1 MLSVDYGEVDFTGL
15 RIAVHS
21 VPMFHGM
28 GTTQVGWV
36 VGVVMMAFLCAVITH
51 NVLVLCREQLVP
63 R

>member
-36 VGVVMMAFLCAVITH
+36 VSVVIMAFLCVVSTH
-51 NVLVLCREQLVP
+51 NVM
-63 R
+63 